1 MVSLNL
7 ARIGQAT
14 SHLTAVMLAAS
25 GIAVLAAGALA
36 AWMVRAMLRRLT
48 RLPPGAE
55 HRGRAAAR
63 AGRARAG
70 CVIRQEPGP
79 PPARPPNGT
88 GRPSRTPAGSCAP
101 RSASWVGWPSTTG
114 IVASSAP
121 PTSAA

>member
-48 RLPPGAE
+48 RLPPALSAAPG
-55 HRGRAAAR
+55 AAR
-63 AGRARAG
+63 TGRARAG
-70 CVIRQEPGP
+70 R
-79 PPARPPNGT
+79 
-88 GRPSRTPAGSCAP
+88 
-101 RSASWVGWPSTTG
+101 
-114 IVASSAP
+114 
-121 PTSAA
+121 